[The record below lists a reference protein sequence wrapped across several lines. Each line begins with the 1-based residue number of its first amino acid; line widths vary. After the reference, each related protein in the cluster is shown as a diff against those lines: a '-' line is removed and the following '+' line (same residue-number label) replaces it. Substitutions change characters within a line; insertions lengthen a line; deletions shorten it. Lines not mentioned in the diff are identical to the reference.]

1 MPLGPKPTFAS
12 APWDTRRDA
21 TPRACL
27 RGCELSTESAQ
38 RGLLVAVLAS
48 KPAARRHDPAWKVRE
63 PYTAIGRV
71 LVLSALAARPERLE
85 PALSEELLIRLRDRN
100 RAIPTVFSHLQS
112 LEGTPAVAIFDTAV
126 VGAGPRCTRPAHTF
140 YSEP

>member
-1 MPLGPKPTFAS
+1 MREERGEPNRWSEANDLGSLVQGLPPERLSDGPVPLGPKPTFAS
-12 APWDTRRDA
+12 A
-21 TPRACL
+21 
-27 RGCELSTESAQ
+27 
-38 RGLLVAVLAS
+38 
-48 KPAARRHDPAWKVRE
+48 AARRHDPAWKVRE